1 MMIKR
6 SQLQGSLAAA
16 AVAAGL
22 ALGSL
27 TPTYARADT
36 LSDLYGSTYDRM
48 SVIEQQPDDSDGV
61 ADDFDYDGSAYL
73 GYGDG
78 LGDAGI
84 MLLADS
90 TPTVSP
96 RALSG
101 EMLYFCVWESGQNYD
116 QGLSYGDGYHAM
128 GYFQFDN
135 RYDLGGFLQA
145 VYNYN
150 PGKYGTALKNIK
162 SRYGWKVSGA
172 TYSDGALTQLGRDLN
187 AAWHACYKA
196 DPTEF
201 SNLQNG
207 WAYDNYYVPA
217 QTYMKSR
224 GIPISGRSD
233 SVKSLCWG
241 MCNLFGTTG
250 WHKFVGGWSDGY
262 DWNHDY
268 SYGRNW
274 PGAGLTAS
282 MSDTQFVTTLC
293 DYVVDNVATF
303 YWKQPQ
309 YWNGWQSRYRAEKS
323 HYLAVLAKGNSGGSQ
338 GGSGSTAQGK
348 WSVTG
353 VNVSPS
359 SIKVGDK
366 VSFSAKLS
374 GSPSGATYNYVWRY
388 GTDWKEWGSTVK
400 DTGSNTTSTSGSFTP
415 TKSGTY
421 TLTVDV
427 VDSSGKKQSARTTV
441 TVGEAWEP
449 VGVDAPAK
457 VYVGKKVSFSAK
469 LSGVADGATYNYVW
483 RYGTDWKEWGSTVK
497 DTGSKTSATTGSFT
511 PTKTGTYT
519 LTVDVKDRYGRE
531 KSMKTK
537 VKVIADWKAT
547 GVDAPTVVKQ
557 GDRVTF
563 SAKVVNGPVDEA
575 EYNYVWRYGDGWK
588 EWDSTVKSTGKNTT
602 ATSGSF
608 VASKLGTYTVSVDVK
623 DSLGRAKTVRKTI
636 TVTKSGWLATGVSAP
651 ATATSGTQ
659 VKITPQVSG
668 TIKGAHYNY
677 VWRCGDG
684 WSFWNSTVKST
695 GTTTTAN
702 PGTFVPT
709 KTGTYRLTVDV
720 FDTYGNRQ
728 SVSTTMN
735 VVAPNWKATGV
746 NVSGTLKK
754 GSKVTYSAQLTN
766 RPAGLKYNYVW
777 RYGDGWKEWG
787 STVKS
792 TGSKTGATSGSFT
805 PTKAGTYTLTIDIED
820 TTGRRSSVTK
830 KITVK

>member
-1 MMIKR
+1 MTKR

-16 AVAAGL
+16 AVVAGL

-27 TPTYARADT
+27 TPTYVKADA

-48 SVIEQQPDDSDGV
+48 SVIEQQPDDSDAI
-61 ADDFDYDGSAYL
+61 ADDSDCDESAHL
-73 GYGDG
+73 GYGYG
-78 LGDAGI
+78 EGMGDAGI

-90 TPTVSP
+90 APTVRP

-135 RYDLGGFLQA
+135 RYDLGSFLQA

-162 SRYGWKVSGA
+162 GRYGWKVSGA
-172 TYSDGALTQLGRDLN
+172 TYSNGALTQLGRDLN

-201 SNLQNG
+201 SKLQNG

-217 QTYMKSR
+217 ETYMKSR

-250 WHKFVGGWSDGY
+250 WHKFVGGWSGGY

-268 SYGRNW
+268 SDDRNW
-274 PGAGLTAS
+274 PGAGLTAG

-338 GGSGSTAQGK
+338 GGSGSTTQGK

-374 GSPSGATYNYVWRY
+374 GSPSSATYNYVWRY

-469 LSGVADGATYNYVW
+469 LSGVVDGATYNYVW
-483 RYGTDWKEWGSTVK
+483 RYGD
-497 DTGSKTSATTGSFT
+497 D
-511 PTKTGTYT
+511 
-519 LTVDVKDRYGRE
+519 
-531 KSMKTK
+531 
-537 VKVIADWKAT
+537 
-547 GVDAPTVVKQ
+547 
-557 GDRVTF
+557 
-563 SAKVVNGPVDEA
+563 
-575 EYNYVWRYGDGWK
+575 WK

-608 VASKLGTYTVSVDVK
+608 VANKLGTYTVSVDVR
-623 DSLGRAKTVRKTI
+623 DSLGRTKTVRKTI

-659 VKITPQVSG
+659 VKIAPQVSG
-668 TIKGAHYNY
+668 AIKGVRYNY

-702 PGTFVPT
+702 PGTFIPT
-709 KTGTYRLTVDV
+709 KTGTYKLTVDV
-720 FDTYGNRQ
+720 FDVYGNRQ
-728 SVSTTMN
+728 SVSTTMK

-746 NVSGTLKK
+746 SVSGTLKK
-754 GSKVTYSAQLTN
+754 GSKITYSAQLTN

-792 TGSKTGATSGSFT
+792 TGSKTSATNGSFT

-820 TTGRRSSVTK
+820 TTGRSSSVTK

>member
-1 MMIKR
+1 MIKR

-16 AVAAGL
+16 AVVAGL

-27 TPTYARADT
+27 TPTYVKADT

-48 SVIEQQPDDSDGV
+48 SVIEQQPDDSDAI
-61 ADDFDYDGSAYL
+61 ADDSDCDESAHL

-78 LGDAGI
+78 MGDADI

-90 TPTVSP
+90 APTVRP

-135 RYDLGGFLQA
+135 RYDLGSFLQA
-145 VYNYN
+145 VYNYK

-162 SRYGWKVSGA
+162 GKYGWKVSGA
-172 TYSDGALTQLGRDLN
+172 TYSNGALTRLGRDLN

-201 SNLQNG
+201 SKLQNG

-217 QTYMKSR
+217 ETYMKSR

-282 MSDTQFVTTLC
+282 MTDTQFVTTLC

-338 GGSGSTAQGK
+338 GGSGSTTQGK

-374 GSPSGATYNYVWRY
+374 GSPSGARYNYVWRY

-400 DTGSNTTSTSGSFTP
+400 DTGSNTTSTRGSFTP

-421 TLTVDV
+421 TLYVDV
-427 VDSSGKKQSARTTV
+427 LDSTGKKQTAGTTV
-441 TVGEAWEP
+441 TVGEAWHP
-449 VGVDAPAK
+449 MGVEAPEK
-457 VYVGKKVSFSAK
+457 VYVGKRTSFSAK
-469 LSGVADGATYNYVW
+469 LSGMAAGATYNYVWRYGNDWKNWGSTVKDTGLMTSATSGSFTPGKVGTYTLYVDVKDRYGRQETMSTMLKAIPDWNAFDINAPTVVKQGDKVTFSAKISGGPVDGATYNYVW
-483 RYGTDWKEWGSTVK
+483 RYGNDWK
-497 DTGSKTSATTGSFT
+497 
-511 PTKTGTYT
+511 
-519 LTVDVKDRYGRE
+519 
-531 KSMKTK
+531 
-537 VKVIADWKAT
+537 DW
-547 GVDAPTVVKQ
+547 
-557 GDRVTF
+557 
-563 SAKVVNGPVDEA
+563 N
-575 EYNYVWRYGDGWK
+575 
-588 EWDSTVKSTGKNTT
+588 STVKSTGGQTT
-602 ATSGSF
+602 AATGSF
-608 VASKLGTYTVSVDVK
+608 VASKLGTYHVYIDVK
-623 DSLGRAKTVRKTI
+623 DSLGKTQTVEKTI
-636 TVTKSGWLATGVSAP
+636 TVTKSGWMATGVEAP

-659 VKITPQVSG
+659 VQFAPRVSG
-668 TIKGAHYNY
+668 VIKGARYNY

-684 WSFWNSTVKST
+684 WGFWNSTVKST
-695 GTTTTAN
+695 GSMTAVM

-709 KTGTYRLTVDV
+709 KVGTYTLYVDV
-720 FDTYGNRQ
+720 SDVYGNKQ
-728 SVSTTMN
+728 TVSTTMK
-735 VVAPNWKATGV
+735 VLAPVWKATGIS
-746 NVSGTLKK
+746 VSGSLKK
-754 GSKVTYSAQLTN
+754 GNGVTYSAQLSN
-766 RPAGLKYNYVW
+766 QVAGLTYNYVW
-777 RYGDGWKEWG
+777 CYGDDWKEWG

-792 TGSKTGATSGSFT
+792 TGKMTSSASGSFT
-805 PTKAGTYTLTIDIED
+805 PAKSGTYTLYIDVED
-820 TTGRRSSVTK
+820 TTGRRTTVSK
-830 KITVK
+830 RITVK

>member
-1 MMIKR
+1 MIKR

-22 ALGSL
+22 AIGSL

-48 SVIEQQPDDSDGV
+48 SVIEQQPDDSDEV

-172 TYSDGALTQLGRDLN
+172 TYSNGALTQLGRDLN

-293 DYVVDNVATF
+293 DYVVNNVATF

-323 HYLAVLAKGNSGGSQ
+323 HYLAVIAKGNSGGSQ
-338 GGSGSTAQGK
+338 GGSGSTTQGK

-359 SIKVGDK
+359 STKVGDK

-374 GSPSGATYNYVWRY
+374 GSPS
-388 GTDWKEWGSTVK
+388 
-400 DTGSNTTSTSGSFTP
+400 
-415 TKSGTY
+415 
-421 TLTVDV
+421 
-427 VDSSGKKQSARTTV
+427 
-441 TVGEAWEP
+441 
-449 VGVDAPAK
+449 
-457 VYVGKKVSFSAK
+457 
-469 LSGVADGATYNYVW
+469 GATYNYVW

-777 RYGDGWKEWG
+777 RYGDGWTEWG

-820 TTGRRSSVTK
+820 TTDRRSSVTK

>member
-1 MMIKR
+1 MIKR

-16 AVAAGL
+16 AVVAGL

-27 TPTYARADT
+27 TPTYVKADT

-48 SVIEQQPDDSDGV
+48 SVIEQQPDDSDAI
-61 ADDFDYDGSAYL
+61 ADDSDCDKSANLGY

-78 LGDAGI
+78 MGDAGI

-90 TPTVSP
+90 APTVRP

-135 RYDLGGFLQA
+135 RYDLGSFLQA

-150 PGKYGTALKNIK
+150 PGKYGTALKDIK
-162 SRYGWKVSGA
+162 GRYGWKVSDA
-172 TYSDGALTQLGRDLN
+172 TYSNGALTQLGRDLN
-187 AAWHACYKA
+187 AAWHACYKV

-201 SNLQNG
+201 SKLQNG

-217 QTYMKSR
+217 ETYMKSR

-241 MCNLFGTTG
+241 MCNLFGPTG

-282 MSDTQFVTTLC
+282 MTDTQFVTTLC

-338 GGSGSTAQGK
+338 GGSGSTTQGK

-353 VNVSPS
+353 VNVSS
-359 SIKVGDK
+359 SRIKVGDK

-374 GSPSGATYNYVWRY
+374 GSPS
-388 GTDWKEWGSTVK
+388 
-400 DTGSNTTSTSGSFTP
+400 
-415 TKSGTY
+415 
-421 TLTVDV
+421 
-427 VDSSGKKQSARTTV
+427 
-441 TVGEAWEP
+441 
-449 VGVDAPAK
+449 
-457 VYVGKKVSFSAK
+457 
-469 LSGVADGATYNYVW
+469 GATYNYVW

-623 DSLGRAKTVRKTI
+623 DSLGRTKTVRKTI

-659 VKITPQVSG
+659 VKIAPQVSG
-668 TIKGAHYNY
+668 AIKGARYNY

-702 PGTFVPT
+702 PGTFIPT
-709 KTGTYRLTVDV
+709 KTGTYKLTVDV
-720 FDTYGNRQ
+720 FDAYGNRQ

-746 NVSGTLKK
+746 SVSGTLKK

-792 TGSKTGATSGSFT
+792 TGSKTSATNGSFT

-820 TTGRRSSVTK
+820 TTGRSSSVSK